1 VTTIPLRRGDYLRSL
16 RNWERRSHCGS
27 PSRCLGSYSPADED
41 AVAVTRAVV
50 FGRGLGG
57 FPVLVDGEA
66 AGTMAELERDNDLDA
81 DTLAALWALEPGE
94 SARAGMVLV
103 TRRPE

>member
-1 VTTIPLRRGDYLRSL
+1 VTTIP
-16 RNWERRSHCGS
+16 
-27 PSRCLGSYSPADED
+27 SRCLPADED

-50 FGRGLGG
+50 FGGG